1 MNPVESLLAGI
12 SPEHVA
18 GLVAAL
24 LAIVWLTASRWLASA
39 PAPVERWAAALLVI
53 TAAVHLALPLGHR
66 HGGPLLA
73 VGFVVCGAGFGWLAG
88 RARNGRRWR
97 LPSALLAVATLVAYL
112 ASVGGGEEPDQVGLA
127 TALVELAILGLAMVP
142 APGTG
147 RRPVARLAGAA
158 ATVTAT
164 FLVGAIAWAA
174 AFAGHAETTPEPDAS
189 STSAAVSTD
198 GAEHHHDHASRAQAG
213 VLMRP
218 GAAAHHATAGQ
229 RQAAADLA
237 AATSA
242 AVARYADIDAALADG
257 FELGLQKNG
266 TDVHIEN
273 PAHKSDGR
281 ILDPQRPEMLVYAI
295 QGGRASLLGVVYV
308 MEQAGRPGPA
318 PGGPITRW
326 HAHNLCATALPPGL
340 GIVTPFGNCPPFSVA
355 IGTYEMMHVWV
366 VDNPNGPFA
375 DGLDATTA
383 LAHVDR
389 AGLPYQR

>member
-18 GLVAAL
+18 GLVAGL

-39 PAPVERWAAALLVI
+39 PGPVERWAAALLAI
-53 TAAVHLALPLGHR
+53 TAAVHLALPLGHQ

-97 LPSALLAVATLVAYL
+97 LASALLSVATLVAYL

-142 APGTG
+142 APAAG

-164 FLVGAIAWAA
+164 FLVGAFTWAA

-189 STSAAVSTD
+189 STSAAASTD
-198 GAEHHHDHASRAQAG
+198 GAEHHHEHASRAQAG

-229 RQAAADLA
+229 QRAAADLA
-237 AATSA
+237 IATTA

-326 HAHNLCATALPPGL
+326 HAHNVCVTALPPGL

-375 DGLDATTA
+375 EGLDARTA